1 MPSAHPCADAPLG
14 QTYGYNAMSYSATT
28 GQALKRPQKFSE
40 TWATYAELGILAVLI
55 ILFSAINPSTFPTVV
70 NFNTILN
77 NAAIPII
84 VGVGATFV
92 VLMGRIDLSVE
103 GIMGAASLLFVIMSA
118 NSRGTTDYG
127 ILAYPTAIL
136 LGAALGVATG
146 LIHTL
151 LKVPSFIVSLGIWY
165 VGLGIANELFGLE
178 MIPFLSNEAAVA
190 WPVQTPLGAPN
201 SFIVALVVVGLAW
214 LVQTYTKLGRYP
226 FAIGN
231 NEHVARVNGIPV
243 ARYCIYIFA
252 LAGACSALA
261 GILGSLALGAG
272 AANIGAGTLFLTLA
286 AVVIGGTPLSGGKG
300 GVLRTLVGVLILST
314 LYNGL
319 ILSGVDPS
327 IQSGVSGLVLICA
340 IIVAGWSQREKLRVV
355 K

>member
-1 MPSAHPCADAPLG
+1 MSHSAAA
-14 QTYGYNAMSYSATT
+14 
-28 GQALKRPQKFSE
+28 GQAFQRSQKFSDI
-40 TWATYAELGILAVLI
+40 WATYAELGILAALI
-55 ILFSAINPSTFPTVV
+55 ILFSVINPATFPTII

-77 NAAIPII
+77 NAAIPLI
-84 VGVGATFV
+84 VGVGATFI
-92 VLMGRIDLSVE
+92 VLTGRIDLSVE
-103 GIMGAASLLFVIMSA
+103 GIMGAASLLFVITSA

-127 ILAYPTAIL
+127 ILAYPAAIL
-136 LGAALGVATG
+136 LGAGLGAVTG
-146 LIHTL
+146 LVHTQ

-190 WPVQTPLGAPN
+190 WPVKTPLGAPN
-201 SFIVALVVVGLAW
+201 SFVVAIVVVGLAW
-214 LVQTYTKLGRYP
+214 LLQTYTKLGRYP
-226 FAIGN
+226 YAIGN

-243 ARYCIYIFA
+243 ARYCIYLFA
-252 LAGACSALA
+252 IAGGCSALA
-261 GILGSLALGAG
+261 GIMGSLALGAG
-272 AANIGAGTLFLTLA
+272 TANVGAGTLFLTLA

-340 IIVAGWSQREKLRVV
+340 IIVAGWSQRQKLRVV